1 MAGKEDNGRERRE
14 WKERKRM
21 QGRERMAGKEGKNQ
35 LLFLRNNPS
44 WQ

>member
-1 MAGKEDNGRERRE
+1 MDGNEMNGREGRE
-14 WKERKRM
+14 WKGRKIM
-21 QGRERMAGKEGKNQ
+21 EGKEGKNQ